1 MPAWKVGPGVF
12 SMSSIRS
19 SSDGQTPTAP
29 VASPGAGSIRPGPAQ
44 TRVVTVAVDRRYNLR
59 RTLECGQVFRWTV
72 RDGAA
77 TGVFRERVWTVWQEG
92 LALRVAGLGTTAD
105 LEALRRHLAVDAPL
119 SGIEKALAADRVLRR
134 TLPRTSGIAV
144 MRQDPWECLISYVI
158 SAFNNIPKI
167 RLTVDLLSRRFGEPL
182 GGGHFSFP
190 PPERLADAR
199 LASLRACILG
209 YRAPYV
215 RQVAR
220 AVAGA
225 TLDLAQLR
233 ALPYEEARGAL
244 LALPGVGEKVAECVL
259 LFALE
264 HGEAFPVDVW
274 IHRAVQMLY
283 LRGRQATPRVIRAWA
298 RDRFGS
304 LAGYA
309 NQHLFLA
316 ARAGFLRLTTPA

>member
-1 MPAWKVGPGVF
+1 MP
-12 SMSSIRS
+12 SIRLPS
-19 SSDGQTPTAP
+19 NGQIPTAP
-29 VASPGAGSIRPGPAQ
+29 VASSGAGSVWPDPAQ
-44 TRVVTVAVDRRYNLR
+44 PRAATVPVDRRYDLR
-59 RTLECGQVFRWTV
+59 RTLECGQVFRWAV
-72 RDGAA
+72 RDGTAA
-77 TGVFRERVWTVWQEG
+77 GVFGDRVWTVRQEG
-92 LALRVAGLGTTAD
+92 LALRIAGSGTAAD
-105 LEALRRHLAVDAPL
+105 LEALRHHLAVDAPL
-119 SGIEKALAADRVLRR
+119 SNIEETLAADRVLRPI
-134 TLPRTSGIAV
+134 LPRTSGIAV

-167 RLTVDLLSRRFGEPL
+167 RLTVNVLSRRFGVPL

-190 PPERLADAR
+190 PPERLAEAR

-283 LRGRQATPRVIRAWA
+283 LRGRHATPRVIRAWA
-298 RDRFGS
+298 RGRFGS